1 MPKFIRIVRKIK
13 RRSRIF
19 LIPTRSKIRSFE
31 KINNRKN
38 SSPEEK
44 IKLHLWKSTFV
55 IENLTLIFNN
65 LIIEIIT
72 NNSACELHVRTFSC
86 LTLIEKVFDQQDES
100 FSNLFMISINLNFD
114 IVSKFRFRVNCY
126 ELNVAKEGKFI
137 VKFSSKIPS
146 KKVSLANI

>member
-114 IVSKFRFRVNCY
+114 IVSKFRFRVYCQLLRIERGQRGEIYSQIFFQNP
-126 ELNVAKEGKFI
+126 L
-137 VKFSSKIPS
+137 
-146 KKVSLANI
+146 